1 MWTHYCETEKTII
14 SVGDGQQCNWCDLF
28 LGSSM
33 ATINETE
40 ARLNSHEAVCAL
52 RYEQINAR
60 LKRLEGI
67 IIKACGVMLVAM
79 SGVIWT
85 SLQTHLGR

>member
-1 MWTHYCETEKTII
+1 M
-14 SVGDGQQCNWCDLF
+14 
-28 LGSSM
+28 
-33 ATINETE
+33 NETD

-67 IIKACGVMLVAM
+67 LIKTAGVMLVSMA
-79 SGVIWT
+79 GVIWA
-85 SLQTHLGR
+85 SMNHLPK

>member
-1 MWTHYCETEKTII
+1 MT
-14 SVGDGQQCNWCDLF
+14 
-28 LGSSM
+28 
-33 ATINETE
+33 ETE

-67 IIKACGVMLVAM
+67 LIKACGALLLGMA
-79 SGVIWT
+79 GVIYSSIT
-85 SLQTHLGR
+85 YLK

>member
-1 MWTHYCETEKTII
+1 MSSI
-14 SVGDGQQCNWCDLF
+14 SE
-28 LGSSM
+28 
-33 ATINETE
+33 AE

-67 IIKACGVMLVAM
+67 LMKTAGIMLVSMA
-79 SGVIWT
+79 GVIYA
-85 SLQTHLGR
+85 SLSGLK

>member
-1 MWTHYCETEKTII
+1 
-14 SVGDGQQCNWCDLF
+14 
-28 LGSSM
+28 M
-33 ATINETE
+33 ASINETE

-67 IIKACGVMLVAM
+67 IIKSAGVMLVGMA
-79 SGVIWT
+79 GVIWVFMT
-85 SLQTHLGR
+85 QINR